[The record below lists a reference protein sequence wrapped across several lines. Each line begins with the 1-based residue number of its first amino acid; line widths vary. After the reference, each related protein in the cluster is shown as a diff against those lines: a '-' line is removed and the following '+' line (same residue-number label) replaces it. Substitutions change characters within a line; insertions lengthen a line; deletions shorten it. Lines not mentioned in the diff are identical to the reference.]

1 MQILPTNTTEQNSPL
16 GAYFLASNASGAAQD
31 DTSSFADMLFAQQE
45 ARAAVQN
52 GETHSV
58 QAALELNAVA
68 PQFTPL
74 EQAPYNLTTQN
85 GVTYTQEEI
94 SFTKEELQ
102 DLERQLLDNGAP
114 PDTLEALGELAD
126 QPDGATLG
134 QVLYAL
140 GDTRVYENL
149 SDEESQTLK
158 SIASRIDQTG
168 KLYTDMMEARASG
181 DGAKVLSSI
190 MSAMDALPA
199 GQRVT
204 LSKSDA
210 ALLAKAAGL
219 SETATKQLL
228 GSFGNADSL
237 MLNKNELQAFLTPAV
252 HDFAK
257 ISGNQ
262 EKLSAALDEVL
273 GPLLNAARER
283 MEAEKAAS
291 ELSNRKVEQSK
302 VVIEETVMEKV
313 NKNLDSTRNNAHAAS
328 EDVRANMK
336 NELGDAAHTQNN
348 GKDTG
353 KDGKDAKHNF
363 DADANALLADAKN
376 AKSSDKGDGWAQ
388 LLTKTDARHVVTTPT
403 LSNNITTPVMSM
415 GMGTLSTQAQ
425 NLAMLKAEQNMQ
437 HLSQQAAQ
445 QVEKALF
452 TAASN
457 GTKRIDLQLH
467 PAELGALTISLT
479 SRNGEISALLRA
491 DNNETT
497 QALQT
502 QMEQVRMSLEQQGI
516 KIDKIEVQNQTQNN
530 TAQQDKWDNL
540 QQHNERQEENARRES
555 LERMRNLAKARNDE
569 LNSPESVL
577 ERKMQLHRETAT
589 NAAHSLYIVA

>member
-1 MQILPTNTTEQNSPL
+1 MQILPTNMTEENSPV
-16 GAYFLASNASGAAQD
+16 GAYFLASNAAQEES
-31 DTSSFADMLFAQQE
+31 SSFADMLYAQQE

-58 QAALELNAVA
+58 QAALELNSVA
-68 PQFTPL
+68 SQFTPL
-74 EQAPYNLTTQN
+74 AQAPYNLTTQN

-94 SFTKEELQ
+94 FFTKDELQ

-114 PDTLEALGELAD
+114 PDSLEALSELAD

-140 GDTRVYENL
+140 GDTRVYETL
-149 SDEESQTLK
+149 SSEESEKLK
-158 SIASRIDQTG
+158 SIASRFDPSG

-181 DGAKVLSSI
+181 DGAKVLSSL
-190 MSAMDALPA
+190 MDAMGNLPA

-219 SETATKQLL
+219 SDTATKQLL

-257 ISGNQ
+257 ISGQQ
-262 EKLSAALDEVL
+262 EKLRAALDEVL
-273 GPLLNAARER
+273 GPLLDVARER

-313 NKNLDSTRNNAHAAS
+313 NKNLDTTRHNAHTAS
-328 EDVRANMK
+328 ENVRTKMQD
-336 NELGDAAHTQNN
+336 ELGDDAHTQNK
-348 GKDTG
+348 GQDT
-353 KDGKDAKHNF
+353 KQH
-363 DADANALLADAKN
+363 ADASTLLADTKA
-376 AKSSDKGDGWAQ
+376 AKSSDKGDGWSQ
-388 LLTKTDARHVVTTPT
+388 LLAKTDVRQVLTTPT
-403 LSNNITTPVMSM
+403 LSNNITTPIM
-415 GMGTLSTQAQ
+415 GMGTLNAQAQ
-425 NLAMLKAEQNMQ
+425 NFAMLKAEQNMQ
-437 HLSQQAAQ
+437 QLSQQAAQ

-467 PAELGALTISLT
+467 PAELGTLTISLV
-479 SRNGEISALLRA
+479 SRNGAISALLSA
-491 DNNETT
+491 DNPETT

-502 QMEQVRMSLEQQGI
+502 QMEQVRMTLEQQGI
-516 KIDKIEVQNQTQNN
+516 RIDKIEVQNQTQNN

-555 LERMRNLAKARNDE
+555 LERMRNLAKTRNDE
-569 LNSPESVL
+569 SNSQESIL
-577 ERKMQLHRETAT
+577 ERKMQLHRDTAT